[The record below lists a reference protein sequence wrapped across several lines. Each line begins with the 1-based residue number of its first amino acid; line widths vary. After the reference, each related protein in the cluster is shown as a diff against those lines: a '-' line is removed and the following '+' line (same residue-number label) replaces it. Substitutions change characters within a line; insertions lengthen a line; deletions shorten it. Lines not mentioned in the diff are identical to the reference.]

1 MIGHALT
8 DKAFLPVLQT
18 YIINNSL
25 INSEQYDIFYYTIA
39 TPYNPRIPVLLTC
52 IASEEYY
59 LSANSIPY
67 IEKDTLKLLCS
78 HVSLFSSIVLIQILK
93 AV

>member
-1 MIGHALT
+1 MDYTLVSQ
-8 DKAFLPVLQT
+8 LRSLS
-18 YIINNSL
+18 NSL
-25 INSEQYDIFYYTIA
+25 IISEQYDIFYYTIA
-39 TPYNPRIPVLLTC
+39 TPYNPRILVLLAC

-78 HVSLFSSIVLIQILK
+78 RVSLFSSIVLIQILK

>member
-39 TPYNPRIPVLLTC
+39 TPYNPRIPVLLTR

-78 HVSLFSSIVLIQILK
+78 RVSLFSPIVLIQILK